1 MRLPVDVLCICKV
14 VCVSISLRFSMI
26 QDLIWNTVMGQHSA
40 LTSYLSFVFFTC
52 PQNEQ
57 VHPTSGHM
65 SSHALTD
72 FNGFT
77 HQCDPSP
84 IVAMGFSWT
93 TSPYSPLMFSPG
105 IDVCIQRHIA
115 NMALPGLILLEL
127 YNTSLIWK
135 HWGIHCSV
143 VPCQQ

>member
-1 MRLPVDVLCICKV
+1 LYLQSGVRLDIAA
-14 VCVSISLRFSMI
+14 IFS
-26 QDLIWNTVMGQHSA
+26 DSRPHLKYGHGSTFSTHK
-40 LTSYLSFVFFTC
+40 LFVFFTC

-115 NMALPGLILLEL
+115 NMALPGLIF
-127 YNTSLIWK
+127 TRVI
-135 HWGIHCSV
+135 
-143 VPCQQ
+143 